1 MNANTATSIMTKN
14 LDDLALAEAV
24 HASLVFGS
32 IVVAVLLAF
41 GIKTYV
47 HWRRHPK
54 TSQSL
59 EPAAEED
66 GAKQPAQSPRQ
77 RPAPRIE
84 MLPALGDLR
93 GSGRMKRG
101 LEDPG

>member
-1 MNANTATSIMTKN
+1 MNANTAASIMTKN
-14 LDDLALAEAV
+14 VDDLALAEVV
-24 HASLVFGS
+24 HASLVLGS

-54 TSQSL
+54 TSQSF
-59 EPAAEED
+59 EPSAEED
-66 GAKQPAQSPRQ
+66 GAKQPAQSSRQ

-84 MLPALGDLR
+84 ILPTLGDLR

-101 LEDPG
+101 LEDSG